1 MSVEE
6 RKDQGYEARDAH
18 AGQTLRAGILLLVA
32 MFLVAAIVIPLYR
45 LLARQEA
52 REQPRPA
59 TLIQVTPSPAAGPRL
74 VTDEPSALAAFRA
87 KEDAILNGYAWVE
100 KDQGIARMPIAE
112 AMRIVGE
119 RRALPEFP
127 APSPSPAAAGVPA
140 PGGTP

>member
-1 MSVEE
+1 MSGEE
-6 RKDQGYEARDAH
+6 RKDEGYEARDAH
-18 AGQTLRAGILLLVA
+18 AGSTLRAGLLLLVA

-59 TLIQVTPSPAAGPRL
+59 SMIPATPAPAAGPLL

-87 KEDAILNGYAWVE
+87 KEDAILDGYAWVE

-112 AMRIVGE
+112 AMRIVGA

-127 APSPSPAAAGVPA
+127 APAPSPAAPGVAA
-140 PGGTP
+140 PGGAR